1 MTADDSFL
9 IEYKERIDA
18 GEIIAGREL
27 RKELKNLVEDLKND
41 EYYYDRK
48 DALLRI
54 DFIENCIRLTKS
66 PFYGKPM
73 ELILWQKAFIEALY
87 SFKMQRDLKDRG
99 KVIDRFKKALLMIAR
114 KNGKALALD
123 TRIPTPLGDRTMADI
138 KAGDFVFDENG
149 KPVEVLAISE
159 VFKDR
164 PCYEITFEDGERIV
178 CDENHVWTIQTKS
191 CRRVN
196 KYIPRTNRKT
206 WAKNKLN
213 DQAYMN
219 IQTFEMVEDFKRMR
233 RDGKGAEY
241 KYRVPMAAPVEY
253 SKKDLFDPYTLG
265 LWLGDGTRGDNRII
279 TSVDDLPE
287 LIEQLTS
294 RGIEIYGIKKYDSRP
309 NVREVRLGENNN
321 NVNDVRDAF
330 RNLDVW
336 MNKHIPEEYFYGSV
350 EQRLELLKGLM
361 DTDGTCAKNG
371 QCEFSQKDE
380 RIINGVSRLLS
391 SLGIKHTVNDKYT
404 KCNGKRIHS
413 FVIRFFVDQDFS
425 CFAYK
430 RKHERLK
437 KHLNERM
444 KRKSI
449 IDIRRVENRDTK
461 CIKVNSASGL
471 FLCGERN
478 TVTHNSETLS
488 AIANSEFITG
498 MPGADIVCSSND
510 DSQASIAYDAIDAMR
525 RLYDPRDVDSKKNQ
539 RFILNK
545 VSNTRVWKISEKTQ
559 NKEGRNIDFAIQDE
573 AHELKVNNIPKA
585 IEQSQSVKDNPKFLI
600 ITTEGFV
607 VDGYLDQELK
617 IARAIINGED
627 DSISSKRMLPW
638 LYTQDSEQE
647 IFTNPKSWYKSN
659 PSLGTVKKISYLEEQ
674 VDLAKKSKADRIYVL
689 SKDFNI
695 KQNAAEAWLNI
706 EDYNYEAKYNLE
718 DLRGSYC
725 LGHVDLAE
733 TTDLA
738 CAKALILM
746 PDLKTK
752 VIITKYFIPES
763 KLEPDKDD
771 HLAGAHYKEWAKDGW
786 IDISEGNEVDL
797 SRVAEFFYELKKSYN
812 ITLYKCGYDQ
822 RFAKT
827 WIQAMEEYGWT
838 VKFGELEMVL
848 QNAETLHSATML
860 VESELKARHINY
872 NENPVDRWCFAN
884 TCLQMNNRMQALC
897 VKTEKAKKI
906 DGSVTL
912 VSLFEMFRRYKN
924 DMIRLAGGNK

>member
-1 MTADDSFL
+1 MTADDSYL

-73 ELILWQKAFIEALY
+73 ELMLWQKAFIESLY
-87 SFKMQRDLKDRG
+87 SFKMSKDLKDRG

-114 KNGKALALD
+114 KNGK
-123 TRIPTPLGDRTMADI
+123 
-138 KAGDFVFDENG
+138 
-149 KPVEVLAISE
+149 
-159 VFKDR
+159 
-164 PCYEITFEDGERIV
+164 
-178 CDENHVWTIQTKS
+178 
-191 CRRVN
+191 
-196 KYIPRTNRKT
+196 
-206 WAKNKLN
+206 
-213 DQAYMN
+213 
-219 IQTFEMVEDFKRMR
+219 
-233 RDGKGAEY
+233 
-241 KYRVPMAAPVEY
+241 
-253 SKKDLFDPYTLG
+253 
-265 LWLGDGTRGDNRII
+265 
-279 TSVDDLPE
+279 
-287 LIEQLTS
+287 
-294 RGIEIYGIKKYDSRP
+294 
-309 NVREVRLGENNN
+309 
-321 NVNDVRDAF
+321 
-330 RNLDVW
+330 
-336 MNKHIPEEYFYGSV
+336 
-350 EQRLELLKGLM
+350 
-361 DTDGTCAKNG
+361 
-371 QCEFSQKDE
+371 
-380 RIINGVSRLLS
+380 
-391 SLGIKHTVNDKYT
+391 
-404 KCNGKRIHS
+404 
-413 FVIRFFVDQDFS
+413 
-425 CFAYK
+425 
-430 RKHERLK
+430 
-437 KHLNERM
+437 
-444 KRKSI
+444 
-449 IDIRRVENRDTK
+449 
-461 CIKVNSASGL
+461 
-471 FLCGERN
+471 
-478 TVTHNSETLS
+478 SETLS

-617 IARAIINGED
+617 VARAIINGED
-627 DSISSKRMLPW
+627 DSISSRRMLPW

-771 HLAGAHYKEWAKDGW
+771 HLAGSHYKEWAKDGW

-797 SRVAEFFYELKKSYN
+797 SRVAAFFYELKKSYN

>member
-9 IEYKERIDA
+9 IEYKERIDV

-73 ELILWQKAFIEALY
+73 ELMLWQKAFIEALY

-114 KNGKALALD
+114 KNGK
-123 TRIPTPLGDRTMADI
+123 
-138 KAGDFVFDENG
+138 
-149 KPVEVLAISE
+149 
-159 VFKDR
+159 
-164 PCYEITFEDGERIV
+164 
-178 CDENHVWTIQTKS
+178 
-191 CRRVN
+191 
-196 KYIPRTNRKT
+196 
-206 WAKNKLN
+206 
-213 DQAYMN
+213 
-219 IQTFEMVEDFKRMR
+219 
-233 RDGKGAEY
+233 
-241 KYRVPMAAPVEY
+241 
-253 SKKDLFDPYTLG
+253 
-265 LWLGDGTRGDNRII
+265 
-279 TSVDDLPE
+279 
-287 LIEQLTS
+287 
-294 RGIEIYGIKKYDSRP
+294 
-309 NVREVRLGENNN
+309 
-321 NVNDVRDAF
+321 
-330 RNLDVW
+330 
-336 MNKHIPEEYFYGSV
+336 
-350 EQRLELLKGLM
+350 
-361 DTDGTCAKNG
+361 
-371 QCEFSQKDE
+371 
-380 RIINGVSRLLS
+380 
-391 SLGIKHTVNDKYT
+391 
-404 KCNGKRIHS
+404 
-413 FVIRFFVDQDFS
+413 
-425 CFAYK
+425 
-430 RKHERLK
+430 
-437 KHLNERM
+437 
-444 KRKSI
+444 
-449 IDIRRVENRDTK
+449 
-461 CIKVNSASGL
+461 
-471 FLCGERN
+471 
-478 TVTHNSETLS
+478 SETLS

-617 IARAIINGED
+617 VARAIINGED

-718 DLRGSYC
+718 DLHGSYC

-738 CAKALILM
+738 CAKVLILM

-797 SRVAEFFYELKKSYN
+797 ARVAAFFYELKKSYN

>member
-1 MTADDSFL
+1 MTADESYL

-73 ELILWQKAFIEALY
+73 ELMLWQKAFVETFY
-87 SFKMQRDLKDRG
+87 SFKMAKATRDEG
-99 KVIDRFKKALLMIAR
+99 KVIDRFNRALLLIGR
-114 KNGKALALD
+114 KNGK
-123 TRIPTPLGDRTMADI
+123 T
-138 KAGDFVFDENG
+138 
-149 KPVEVLAISE
+149 
-159 VFKDR
+159 
-164 PCYEITFEDGERIV
+164 
-178 CDENHVWTIQTKS
+178 
-191 CRRVN
+191 
-196 KYIPRTNRKT
+196 
-206 WAKNKLN
+206 
-213 DQAYMN
+213 
-219 IQTFEMVEDFKRMR
+219 
-233 RDGKGAEY
+233 
-241 KYRVPMAAPVEY
+241 
-253 SKKDLFDPYTLG
+253 
-265 LWLGDGTRGDNRII
+265 
-279 TSVDDLPE
+279 E
-287 LIEQLTS
+287 L
-294 RGIEIYGIKKYDSRP
+294 
-309 NVREVRLGENNN
+309 
-321 NVNDVRDAF
+321 
-330 RNLDVW
+330 
-336 MNKHIPEEYFYGSV
+336 M
-350 EQRLELLKGLM
+350 
-361 DTDGTCAKNG
+361 
-371 QCEFSQKDE
+371 
-380 RIINGVSRLLS
+380 
-391 SLGIKHTVNDKYT
+391 
-404 KCNGKRIHS
+404 
-413 FVIRFFVDQDFS
+413 
-425 CFAYK
+425 
-430 RKHERLK
+430 
-437 KHLNERM
+437 
-444 KRKSI
+444 
-449 IDIRRVENRDTK
+449 
-461 CIKVNSASGL
+461 
-471 FLCGERN
+471 
-478 TVTHNSETLS
+478 S
-488 AIANSEFITG
+488 AIANSEFILG

-510 DSQASIAYDAIDAMR
+510 DRQASIAYDAINAMR
-525 RLYDPRDVDSKKNQ
+525 KLYDPRDVDSKKNQ

-545 VSNTRVWKISEKTQ
+545 VSNTRIWKISEKSQ
-559 NKEGRNIDFAIQDE
+559 GKDGFNIDFAIQDE
-573 AHELKVNNIPKA
+573 AHELKTNNIPKA

-600 ITTEGFV
+600 ITTEGFI
-607 VDGYLDQELK
+607 VDGFLDEELK
-617 IARAIINGED
+617 NARSIINGED
-627 DSISSKRMLPW
+627 TDLALRRMLPW
-638 LYTQDSEQE
+638 LYTQDSETE
-647 IFTNPKSWYKSN
+647 IFTNPRSWMKSN
-659 PSLGTVKKISYLEEQ
+659 PSLTKTKKLSYLEEQ
-674 VDLAKKSKADRIYVL
+674 VDKAKRSKADRIFVM

-797 SRVAEFFYELKKSYN
+797 SRVAAFFYELKKSYN

>member
-1 MTADDSFL
+1 MTADDSYL

-73 ELILWQKAFIEALY
+73 ELMLWQKAFIESLY
-87 SFKMQRDLKDRG
+87 SFKMSKDLKDRG

-114 KNGKALALD
+114 KNGK
-123 TRIPTPLGDRTMADI
+123 
-138 KAGDFVFDENG
+138 
-149 KPVEVLAISE
+149 
-159 VFKDR
+159 
-164 PCYEITFEDGERIV
+164 
-178 CDENHVWTIQTKS
+178 
-191 CRRVN
+191 
-196 KYIPRTNRKT
+196 
-206 WAKNKLN
+206 
-213 DQAYMN
+213 
-219 IQTFEMVEDFKRMR
+219 
-233 RDGKGAEY
+233 
-241 KYRVPMAAPVEY
+241 
-253 SKKDLFDPYTLG
+253 
-265 LWLGDGTRGDNRII
+265 
-279 TSVDDLPE
+279 
-287 LIEQLTS
+287 
-294 RGIEIYGIKKYDSRP
+294 
-309 NVREVRLGENNN
+309 
-321 NVNDVRDAF
+321 
-330 RNLDVW
+330 
-336 MNKHIPEEYFYGSV
+336 
-350 EQRLELLKGLM
+350 
-361 DTDGTCAKNG
+361 
-371 QCEFSQKDE
+371 
-380 RIINGVSRLLS
+380 
-391 SLGIKHTVNDKYT
+391 
-404 KCNGKRIHS
+404 
-413 FVIRFFVDQDFS
+413 
-425 CFAYK
+425 
-430 RKHERLK
+430 
-437 KHLNERM
+437 
-444 KRKSI
+444 
-449 IDIRRVENRDTK
+449 
-461 CIKVNSASGL
+461 
-471 FLCGERN
+471 
-478 TVTHNSETLS
+478 SETLS

-617 IARAIINGED
+617 VARAIINGED
-627 DSISSKRMLPW
+627 DSISSRRMLPW

-797 SRVAEFFYELKKSYN
+797 ARVAEFFYELKKNYN